1 MVVALDLSPFDI
13 VTRIGFHPAPLL
25 FLAGLTAWYR
35 LAVARLNSQ
44 GRRWPPARSGA
55 FALAIVLLA
64 VATLS
69 GLTSF
74 DKTSFSV
81 NAVQQ
86 LGVFMLAPVALC
98 LSAPL
103 TLAIEGASGA
113 SGARLRR
120 WITGTPGLVLYN
132 PALTW
137 AVFAAAIF
145 TLYLSHQ
152 YAWALAHAGGLDLV
166 DLELLVV
173 GCLFVWPVMGADPR
187 PRSLAIGWR
196 MLYVLLCV
204 VYYSILGLAMESLAL
219 WRRDRRAAA
228 LADVRARE
236 SVNVRSRPAGTE
248 RSDRSAQSAR
258 SWPAPDQPAA
268 TEVTAPDRLP
278 RND

>member
-1 MVVALDLSPFDI
+1 V
-13 VTRIGFHPAPLL
+13 R
-25 FLAGLTAWYR
+25 R
-35 LAVARLNSQ
+35 LGRQ
-44 GRRWPPARSGA
+44 GRRWPPARSAA
-55 FALAIVLLA
+55 FALALLLLV

-86 LGVFMLAPVALC
+86 LAVFMLAPVALC

-103 TLAIEGASGA
+103 TLAIESAPGDWGP
-113 SGARLRR
+113 RLRG
-120 WITGTPGLVLYN
+120 WITGIPGRVLYN

-145 TLYLSHQ
+145 TLYVSHE
-152 YAWALAHAGGLDLV
+152 YAWALGHTGGFDLV

-173 GCLFVWPVMGADPR
+173 GCIFVWPVMGADPR

-204 VYYSILGLAMESLAL
+204 VYYSILGLAMESHARRADRFNGEEDAEQLAL

-248 RSDRSAQSAR
+248 RTDRSAQSAR
-258 SWPAPDQPAA
+258 SAQSVRSAQSASAAQSTQSSLPPD
-268 TEVTAPDRLP
+268 ER
-278 RND
+278 RR